1 MKHTAKLRWILGL
14 TLVTAFVSTI
24 TASLTWFD
32 NRINWKPSI
41 TGSSAAA
48 YFAYGDGSQDHPYGI
63 KTPRHLYNLA
73 WLQYLGQF
81 NGNNKKAPVYFEIDK
96 KVRDVDMSTIGAIPP
111 IGTVE
116 HPFIGVF
123 NGNGK
128 TIKNLNISNAYG
140 DFKSTPYSVNSGNYS
155 NKPQNIIGMFG
166 VVGDSSQKTNPNV
179 SVYDFYLENPV
190 INSKKGEALAG
201 VVAGYVNAKVYSI
214 GVISPKMSF
223 STSTSCLGSK
233 SGLTGKTF
241 DTVSDYSLVGFCE
254 DNYKSTISSSV
265 TKMTKSSTKNLM
277 VPPGVTSSGS
287 GDDHGWGGSIDMY
300 SLYNRLTTQKGKSTP
315 IQYVTKINAS
325 DSQVSSMANVQINS
339 WQNVSVDPYPDF
351 VYPKY
356 EQNSYDDPNFY
367 FGFNQY
373 EKKDVNDKQT
383 TSIAYINSP
392 YSKDINVIELTG
404 KATRY
409 IENGK
414 TIHLDSSQDA
424 SKKEKSISLFYEKKG
439 DTNVYLKVSLSNGSP
454 VMGTTDDSKLAS
466 LMYLTKST
474 INDPDYTISVN
485 LNGSDYF
492 MNTITDTEGNIT
504 GIEFETASSKS
515 PTKWFYNLTYN
526 AFSPRSDPSSF
537 FSIDSSFTTWGLQST
552 GFSYQLKDA
561 RGYNFT
567 NTPKDSTSFI
577 SAEKDSEISNWFL
590 VDGKVYL
597 IEKDEKENNAGYLI
611 YDSNKGLKI
620 GAKISTKPF
629 TYLRDNNKVYIYFI
643 KDNALHF
650 PKYNETSKK
659 WVDYT
664 ISNAFDT
671 KAPTVDQI
679 KAALTNTNNKVT
691 VFTYTPSKGVPF
703 LFGSSDD
710 SSSSDMTVNSEFET
724 PDTFIPLQVDSN
736 YNTLEKNTGYLVGG
750 TDYYRDYAGDIR
762 VSRYEQK
769 DDTRNI
775 SNSFNQDSKTLT
787 TVYTINPDGTTVN
800 SNGSPD
806 TFSSF
811 SKYTSA
817 KEQMEEV
824 LKQDNGLYGLHFM
837 NGEIGKRRDGT
848 YVSIPSAK
856 INENSYSDYQV
867 PDDCIDFS
875 LQEEGIINFFGGTY
889 YDANNCFFSLYKVER
904 YADNQISSLK
914 KIKAIYSADKGI
926 YWPGE
931 TTTVKVNTNPSYS
944 FADQNESKIKIH
956 FDGEDVPTW
965 KIKGSQST
973 VNDCPGEKVFDV
985 DNQLGL
991 HTDSDGKVLG
1001 FEKNNAVYYFEI
1013 PVPAGEYALGSVND
1027 SLANGAYL
1035 MYLDLRINAKVNP
1048 TVNRTIISEYMTHTL
1063 NTYTTFLG
1071 VNIISAGTSDKDNF
1085 NSYCITIKSGA
1096 TGDVTF
1102 SMDTSENGLVKTSAP
1117 ITGTDSTISW
1127 LTLKFKKNDGTITG
1141 KFNNIDDGNIQSED
1155 AYLEKFEK
1163 TVTETKRVTYYDYD
1177 SAAKK
1182 TNAVEVTSTSINPG
1196 DWTTSVS
1203 YYTTDENG
1211 NFVPTEHLKFASSE
1225 TTSTPFTEEEIK
1237 TLAIKSTD
1245 YGNKDLYSFEMES
1258 KELGKITVSF
1268 KSTVE
1273 LNDGYY
1279 RIIAYDFTISGE
1291 TISDQTTVSVTSIK
1305 RNEDG
1310 TTTYTLKI
1318 NDTEITNQTSI
1329 EVTIGSS
1336 ANQ

>member
-1 MKHTAKLRWILGL
+1 MKNTSKLKLGL
-14 TLVTAFVSTI
+14 GIGLVTAFVATI

-32 NRINWKPSI
+32 NRVVLKPSI

-48 YFAYGDGSQDHPYGI
+48 YFAYGDGSKEKPYGI
-63 KTPRHLYNLA
+63 NAPRHLYNLA

-81 NGNNKKAPVYFEIDK
+81 NGKAPVYFELAS
-96 KVRDVDMSTIGAIPP
+96 DVDMSDNTMIGAIPP
-111 IGTVE
+111 IGTATN
-116 HPFIGVF
+116 PFLGVF
-123 NGNGK
+123 DGK
-128 TIKNLNISNAYG
+128 KCTIKHLKISNNYEE
-140 DFKSTPYSVNSGNYS
+140 FLSTPYSVTSASYNT
-155 NKPQNIIGMFG
+155 QNQSIIGMFG
-166 VVGDSSQKTNPNV
+166 VVGDSSKESNPKV
-179 SVYDFYLENPV
+179 SVSDFYLDNPE
-190 INSKKGEALAG
+190 IKSTKEKALAG
-201 VVAGYVNAKVYSI
+201 VVAGYVNARVYSI

-223 STSTSCLGSK
+223 ITTSYTKSLGTD

-241 DTVSDYSLVGFCE
+241 NTVSDYSLIGYCE
-254 DNYKSTISSSV
+254 EKYKSTISSSV
-265 TKMTKSSTKNLM
+265 TKMTKSFTEKLM
-277 VPPGVTSSGS
+277 VPPGDTSSGS

-300 SLYNRLTTQKGKSTP
+300 SLYDRLTKQKGKSTP

-325 DSQVSSMANVQINS
+325 DSQVSSKANVQINS
-339 WQNVSVDPYPDF
+339 WQNENVDPHPDF

-356 EQNSYDDPNFY
+356 KENSYDPPNFY

-373 EKKDVNDKQT
+373 GQIDDNNKQT

-409 IENGK
+409 IKNGK

-454 VMGTTDDSKLAS
+454 IMGTTDDPKQAS

-474 INDPDYTISVN
+474 VNDPDYTISVN

-492 MNTITDTEGNIT
+492 MNTVTDTEEIIT
-504 GIEFETASSKS
+504 GIEFATASSKS
-515 PTKWFYNLTYN
+515 STKWFYNPTYN
-526 AFSPRSDPSSF
+526 AFSPRSDSSRF

-552 GFSYQLKDA
+552 GFSYQLKDT
-561 RGYNFT
+561 GSHNFT
-567 NTPKDSTSFI
+567 NTPKVSTSFI
-577 SAEKDSEISNWFL
+577 SAEPNSGIEISNWFL

-611 YDSNKGLKI
+611 YDTNAGLKI

-629 TYLRDNNKVYIYFI
+629 TYLFDNNKVYIYFV
-643 KDNALHF
+643 KDKALHF
-650 PKYNETSKK
+650 PKYDETSKK
-659 WVDYT
+659 WVNYT
-664 ISNAFDT
+664 ISNAFNT
-671 KAPTVDQI
+671 ENPTDDQI
-679 KAALTNTNNKVT
+679 KAALTNTNNNVT
-691 VFTYTPSKGVPF
+691 VFTYTPSNGVPF
-703 LFGSSDD
+703 LFGSSDG

-724 PDTFIPLQVDSN
+724 PDTFIPLQVDSTT
-736 YNTLEKNTGYLVGG
+736 YDTIDKNTGYLVGG

-775 SNSFNQDSKTLT
+775 SNSFNRDSKTLT
-787 TVYTINPDGTTVN
+787 TVYTIKPDGNTVN
-800 SNGSPD
+800 STGDSN

-817 KEQMEEV
+817 KKQMEEV
-824 LKQDNGLYGLHFM
+824 LKKDDGLYGLHFM

-856 INENSYSDYQV
+856 INGSSYNDYEV

-875 LQEEGIINFFGGTY
+875 LKEEGIINFFGGTY

-904 YADNQISSLK
+904 NDDKTIKSLK

-926 YWPGE
+926 YWPGK
-931 TTTVKVNTNPSYS
+931 TTTINVNTNPSY
-944 FADQNESKIKIH
+944 FFDDPKESRIKIQ
-956 FDGEDVPTW
+956 FDKEDVPTW
-965 KIKGSQST
+965 KIKDSQSI

-991 HTDSDGKVLG
+991 HTDNGKVLN

-1013 PVPAGEYALGSVND
+1013 PVPAGEYALGSVNNIR
-1027 SLANGAYL
+1027 AFGAYL
-1035 MYLDLRINAKVNP
+1035 MYLDLGINAKVNR
-1048 TVNRTIISEYMTHTL
+1048 TVNRTIISEYMTYTL
-1063 NTYTTFLG
+1063 NTCTTFLG
-1071 VNIISAGTSDKDNF
+1071 VNIISAGTTDKDNF

-1096 TGDVTF
+1096 TGNVTF
-1102 SMDTSENGLVKTSAP
+1102 SMDTDSKSGLVKTSAP
-1117 ITGTDSTISW
+1117 ITGTDSTGSW
-1127 LTLKFKKNDGTITG
+1127 LTLKFKKDDCSLKGEFNGINGTIQ
-1141 KFNNIDDGNIQSED
+1141 NDDEYD
-1155 AYLEKFEK
+1155 KTK
-1163 TVTETKRVTYYDYD
+1163 TTVTETKRVTYYDY
-1177 SAAKK
+1177 ATEK
-1182 TNAVEVTSTSINPG
+1182 TNAVEVTSTSINSG

-1203 YYTTDENG
+1203 YYTKDGTKD
-1211 NFVPTEHLKFASSE
+1211 FVQTEEKLKFASSE
-1225 TTSTPFTEEEIK
+1225 TTSTPFTDAEIE

-1245 YGNKDLYSFEMES
+1245 YGKKDLYSFKMES

-1273 LNDGYY
+1273 MNSSGYY
-1279 RIIAYDFTISGE
+1279 EIKAYDFTISGDI
-1291 TISDQTTVSVTSIK
+1291 ISDQTTVSVTSIK
-1305 RNEDG
+1305 KNTDG
-1310 TTTYTLKI
+1310 TTTYTLRI